1 MAEKR
6 REVMFVMS
14 QLDFENYLSEPCYSG
29 AVSQMKRPVDLS
41 GQKLDKGD
49 FDVLIVH
56 RKYGLC
62 AGEIKSVGFNAADR
76 KLSEQQIQDE
86 VLKVLRK
93 MLKLQKTGTGKTLTA
108 VIMGVEWMRRN
119 KTVDILSGDGKSRAA
134 AHHIKQQLVETAR
147 LVIGPQAA
155 SRVRLHLV
163 DLDEDGAKLAANVD
177 KLVKTLKSSST
188 NNEICLIADEASGY
202 REVGKADD
210 IRAGDV
216 PKYTAPAAPLPAD
229 GPPVLYVRHQGPG
242 HEEGYTWDCE
252 TCGREVG
259 RILTQVLH
267 VGQRGNPSSS
277 STTALQYRDVFV
289 LLGGDLH
296 DDVRDDA
303 GHVTRPGNGVV
314 RGLRQAGVP

>member
-1 MAEKR
+1 MHANGNGKFNKQTTGKIPTVLGLVSSLCDVRDDKAQVHVLHCLQELAEKR

-14 QLDFENYLSEPCYSG
+14 QLDFDNYLSEPCYSG

-56 RKYGLC
+56 RNYGLC

-119 KTVDILSGDGKSRAA
+119 KTVDILSGDRKSRAA
-134 AHHIKQQLVETAR
+134 AHHIKQQLEETAR

-155 SRVRLHLV
+155 SRVRLNLVHL
-163 DLDEDGAKLAANVD
+163 DKGGAKLAANVD
-177 KLVKTLKSSST
+177 KL
-188 NNEICLIADEASGY
+188 
-202 REVGKADD
+202 
-210 IRAGDV
+210 
-216 PKYTAPAAPLPAD
+216 
-229 GPPVLYVRHQGPG
+229 GPG
-242 HEEGYTWDCE
+242 HVEYYSKDCQ

-267 VGQRGNPSSS
+267 VGQGGNTSSS

-289 LLGGDLH
+289 LSWDSHH

-303 GHVTRPGNGVV
+303 GHVTRPANGVV
-314 RGLRQAGVP
+314 RGLRQAGVPGEGGGACVRAQARV